1 MYFRKEKYLCFFFCL
16 CAFERVF
23 MFLINRIQMVR
34 KDSKVTSCADNDE
47 IALTKDAHS
56 LLSEH
61 KMI

>member
-1 MYFRKEKYLCFFFCL
+1 
-16 CAFERVF
+16 
-23 MFLINRIQMVR
+23 MVR